1 MTTGVLF
8 YPIDPMVLFAMLR
21 IDFQMDCE
29 LQNIF
34 LKAPYPHLSFVL
46 KINSHYNESW
56 HYAILPFFFLLSFS
70 PVWEKQK
77 QDMITMVHL
86 VITSIKE
93 FLNQLFYSGQE

>member
-1 MTTGVLF
+1 MPSCTF
-8 YPIDPMVLFAMLR
+8 
-21 IDFQMDCE
+21 
-29 LQNIF
+29 F
-34 LKAPYPHLSFVL
+34 L
-46 KINSHYNESW
+46 
-56 HYAILPFFFLLSFS
+56 FFFVLSFS